1 MPRSRSSSGVA
12 VGHCAAAIRSAQ
24 QADLLEIVRLAADSL
39 ESPLSTDAVQ
49 AELDRGLATVLVAEQ
64 PQPSGGIVGALVGWR
79 VAADVLEVHELMVHP
94 AHRRQGIAGML
105 LLHFED
111 RCPSPPAPPAACPCG
126 SAAACS
132 RRPCMSG
139 CSCQTSQSGPGGRR
153 AAACTS
159 EVQLDEVSPDTD
171 PNLKHDPQP
180 ARRRGRGA
188 VGGARGQ
195 LAGAGTVSAAGV

>member
-111 RCPSPPAPPAACPCG
+111 SLR
-126 SAAACS
+126 
-132 RRPCMSG
+132 
-139 CSCQTSQSGPGGRR
+139 GG
-153 AAACTS
+153 AG
-159 EVQLDEVSPDTD
+159 EVQLEVRAGNSPA
-171 PNLKHDPQP
+171 LALYLRLGYRKVG
-180 ARRRGRGA
+180 RRRQYYPDGEDA
-188 VGGARGQ
+188 VLMTRCLQ
-195 LAGAGTVSAAGV
+195 